1 MLLNQQNTQFQLKQ
15 VPVPLTS
22 MRAQLSCTI
31 KRKNGSS
38 HMNDVSSKCVFCNG
52 QHKLDMSVGFG
63 TFGEARRTTDCQMY
77 LKEGHRSRNCKQNK
91 YYSIQYS
98 HPTLLHD
105 DSRESKGNTTFPSC
119 TDSKIS
125 FYVGNVHVSE
135 NIHSLMIPVLLY
147 HKDEPEKIIIAYALL
162 DKQI

>member
-15 VPVPLTS
+15 VPVPLTP

-52 QHKLDMSVGFG
+52 HHKLDMSVGFG
-63 TFGEARRTTDCQMY
+63 TFGEVRRTTDCQMY
-77 LKEGHRSRNCKQNK
+77 LKEGHRSRSCKQNK

-105 DSRESKGNTTFPSC
+105 DSRSQKEIQPFLHVQIQKYPFMLVMYMSQRTF
-119 TDSKIS
+119 
-125 FYVGNVHVSE
+125 
-135 NIHSLMIPVLLY
+135 IH
-147 HKDEPEKIIIAYALL
+147 
-162 DKQI
+162 